1 MKLRIKKEQAKLLGY
16 PVLKQFGVNDYDFP
30 ERITN
35 IDLGEHHIDKIK
47 TFLKILEAQ
56 KEKKKFGYMKSVVS
70 RFISVMEGSKED
82 KMTGLELFK
91 VALIKYLEKEEG
103 HLIYMKSDPDIDEA
117 FCYRITRIIY
127 TEPSMY
133 RPAETSMKL
142 IYREFGNLLSTEVDW
157 KHEQVQGKTIA
168 QILMKKGI
176 MLKTDELR
184 KQYLESTKKFN
195 SMKDEIGVQ
204 YIANGTGDDDTLD
217 KDDEEEE
224 EERSFS
230 RWRET
235 RDFKL
240 VDSKVVIDV
249 FLENEESKNSEKETD
264 LGETFWS
271 DPLQKELKDYEDDET
286 PPEDYEI
293 NIEIPV
299 HPYLVI
305 FDLQRHK
312 RLVTHYSYLK
322 KYKYDEKL
330 SEKLILPKNMK
341 ELIQALIEHKEGGFT
356 DIIQGKTGG
365 VIILL
370 SGRAGTGK
378 TLTAEVYAESKKKAL
393 YNVQA
398 SQLGIRPR
406 FLEYKLMK
414 VLNRASRWDAILLI
428 DEADVYV
435 RERGNDLIQNA
446 IVGVFLRILEYHS
459 SMLFMTTNRPDTV
472 DDAIMSRCIAR
483 IDYEY
488 PSKDDQKK
496 IWRVLADTAE
506 IKLSDEIINKFVEK
520 HNEYSGRDIKNLLKL
535 GNLKSI
541 GEKKEITFEILD
553 YVTKFNPTLI
563 KVKDERTHS

>member
-1 MKLRIKKEQAKLLGY
+1 MKLKIKREQAKLLGY
-16 PVLKQFGVNDYDFP
+16 PVLKQFGVDDYDFP
-30 ERITN
+30 DRITT
-35 IDLGEHHIDKIK
+35 IDLAEHHMDKIK
-47 TFLKILEAQ
+47 TFLKIIEAQ
-56 KEKKKFGYMKSVVS
+56 KEKKKFWYIRSVITK
-70 RFISVMEGSKED
+70 FISVMEGSKED

-103 HLIYMKSDPDIDEA
+103 HLIYMKHDSNIDEA
-117 FCYRITRIIY
+117 LCYRITRITY
-127 TEPSMY
+127 TPPSMY

-142 IYREFGNLLSTEVDW
+142 IFRQFGSIHTTEISW
-157 KHEQVQGKTIA
+157 KHEQVHGKTIG
-168 QILMKKGI
+168 QILMKSGVF
-176 MLKTDELR
+176 LRTDDLR
-184 KQYLESTKKFN
+184 KNYVEATKKFYVM
-195 SMKDEIGVQ
+195 SKEIGIQ
-204 YIANGTGDDDTLD
+204 YIANGIGDDDTLD
-217 KDDEEEE
+217 KEDDEEEE
-224 EERSFS
+224 ERGYY
-230 RWRET
+230 RWKET

-240 VDSKVVIDV
+240 VESKVVIDV
-249 FLENEESKNSEKETD
+249 FLESEQSKQSDKETD
-264 LGETFWS
+264 IGETFWS
-271 DPLQKELKDYEDDET
+271 DPLAKELSDYEDDES
-286 PPEDYEI
+286 PPENYETE
-293 NIEIPV
+293 IEIPV

-312 RLVTHYSYLK
+312 RLVTHYTSLK

-330 SEKLILPKNMK
+330 SEKLILPKNIK
-341 ELIQALIEHKEGGFT
+341 ELIQALIEHKEGGFA

-398 SQLGIRPR
+398 SQLGIKPKL
-406 FLEYKLMK
+406 LEYRLMK
-414 VLNRASRWDAILLI
+414 VLRRASRWDAILLI

-488 PSKDDQKK
+488 PSKEDQEK
-496 IWRVLADTAE
+496 IWRVLADTAK
-506 IKLSDEIINKFVEK
+506 IKLGDEVIKRFVEK

-541 GEKKEITFEILD
+541 GEKKEITYEILD
-553 YVTKFNPTLI
+553 YVTKFNPTL
-563 KVKDERTHS
+563 VKKK